1 MVVQELPGVPG
12 DARSRRASARYRLLR
27 DRLSGRIRPR
37 CLVEL
42 RQCFPGPGRAR
53 LPGRDPPADRAGP
66 GTAPARDRLRRA
78 GPAIIPRRSIGRS
91 PALKGRCISAAYCD
105 HEMIRGRFLSGL
117 AGGVVLVP
125 SLLTAAAAAPLA
137 GDRARASF
145 SRGAIAPGRAMPA
158 MTAPMADGRE
168 FTLASLRGHPLWINC
183 FATWCEP
190 CNQEMPTIV
199 SIARRYAGRGLRV
212 LGISMSE
219 NAAVLPAF
227 IKEYA
232 IPFPVV

>member
-1 MVVQELPGVPG
+1 
-12 DARSRRASARYRLLR
+12 
-27 DRLSGRIRPR
+27 
-37 CLVEL
+37 
-42 RQCFPGPGRAR
+42 
-53 LPGRDPPADRAGP
+53 
-66 GTAPARDRLRRA
+66 
-78 GPAIIPRRSIGRS
+78 
-91 PALKGRCISAAYCD
+91 
-105 HEMIRGRFLSGL
+105 MIRGHFLSGL
-117 AGGVVLVP
+117 AGGVMLVP
-125 SLLTAAAAAPLA
+125 SLLTAAAATPLA

-219 NAAVLPAF
+219 NASVLPAF

-232 IPFPVV
+232 IPFPVVLDHEQATKIWGITDIPTSIFLDASGIIRQIHLGELDAAGAGRAVAAVLRSTGRG